1 MLNHLVELSLRYK
14 VLVLIIFAVLQRY
27 VVQGIA
33 VTGLKD

>member
-1 MLNHLVELSLRYK
+1 MAGAV
-14 VLVLIIFAVLQRY
+14 VIIIPILIIFALLQRY

>member
-1 MLNHLVELSLRYK
+1 MAGAV
-14 VLVLIIFAVLQRY
+14 VIIIPVLIIFAVLQRY